1 MILGEVIKGIETLNI
16 SGDIGIDITG
26 LAYDSRKVGKG
37 DLFFA
42 LPGEHDDGHRFIRQ
56 AVESGAAAVVCERP
70 GDDFGDERPAPGVAL
85 MLVRDSREALARAAN
100 NFFRRP
106 SGSLQVI
113 GITGTNGKTTTA
125 YLLKAILEE
134 WGQKV
139 GLIGTIQYLIGD
151 AVYDAVHTTPEAPEF
166 QALLHEMLVSDC
178 GYVVTEV
185 SSHALAQKRVDGTV
199 FKGAV
204 FTNLT
209 KIIWIFIRPWKTILP
224 QKRDSLLNSLTAAQP
239 LLLIL
244 MIHGEED

>member
-42 LPGEHDDGHRFIRQ
+42 LPGEHADGHRFIRQ

-113 GITGTNGKTTTA
+113 GITGTNGKTTTT

-139 GLIGTIQYLIGD
+139 GLIGTIQYLIETRSTTRSIQPPRRPSFRPSCMRCWYQT
-151 AVYDAVHTTPEAPEF
+151 AV
-166 QALLHEMLVSDC
+166 MLSQRF
-178 GYVVTEV
+178 
-185 SSHALAQKRVDGTV
+185 LRM
-199 FKGAV
+199 
-204 FTNLT
+204 
-209 KIIWIFIRPWKTILP
+209 
-224 QKRDSLLNSLTAAQP
+224 P
-239 LLLIL
+239 LRRRGWTGRCLRERYLRT
-244 MIHGEED
+244 